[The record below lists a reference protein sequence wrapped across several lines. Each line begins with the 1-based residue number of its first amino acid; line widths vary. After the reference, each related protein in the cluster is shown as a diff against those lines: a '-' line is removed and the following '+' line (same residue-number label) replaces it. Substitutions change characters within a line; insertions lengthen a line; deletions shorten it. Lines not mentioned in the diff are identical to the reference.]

1 MANQA
6 TWEAAVQRWLPV
18 VFPAL
23 RAHAVRL
30 GAGDRGVLVVTID
43 ADEADRQLAGG
54 TFAMTPAWHPAD
66 AFIGMVK
73 RPEGVG
79 PEAAGRWAIS
89 LAVMDPAHDVALFL
103 TSTPDASG
111 AWFSRFV
118 VTNDGTVAADPVP
131 AFLEAHVGCPDRVE
145 WLIWVPTGRSEAG
158 ASVTLTCACGG
169 RLEAT
174 TDRVMAA
181 ALLVTLRAHGF
192 PVRALEAAPG
202 IQ

>member
-1 MANQA
+1 MADQA
-6 TWEAAVQRWLPV
+6 TWEAAVRRWLPV

-43 ADEADRQLAGG
+43 ADEADRHVAGG
-54 TFAMTPAWHPAD
+54 TFAMNPPWHPVD
-66 AFIGMVK
+66 AFLEMVK
-73 RPEGVG
+73 RAEDLG
-79 PEAAGRWAIS
+79 PETAGRWAVN
-89 LAVMDPAHDVALFL
+89 LAVMDPARDVALFL
-103 TSTPDASG
+103 MSTPDAAG

-118 VTNDGTVAADPVP
+118 VTHDGTVAADPVP
-131 AFLEAHVGCPDRVE
+131 AFLDAHAGCPDRVE
-145 WLIWVPTGRSEAG
+145 WLIWMPKGQAG
-158 ASVTLTCACGG
+158 ASVTLTCACGA
-169 RLEAT
+169 RLEVT
-174 TDRVMAA
+174 DDRVVAA